1 MPGIVKTR
9 HLVKNDRAMKYTT
22 HPPPAALRD
31 YVEHLWTVECDGEE
45 RPGLTLKFFVN
56 CAPCV
61 VFQHLDGHS
70 AITGK
75 ITAGGAESCSRRHP
89 TSFLRGPT
97 TQPFQCL
104 TAGAL
109 SAIGVELKPH
119 ATSALLGVDATETS
133 DRMIDLNA
141 FSGDNL
147 GERLLNAGTQR
158 DRLEI
163 VAAFLTDRAQASRET
178 DALVMESLQLIRDHV
193 GFIRVHSL
201 LKRLHM
207 SERQFE
213 RRFSRAIGIPARLY
227 LRIMRFQEVVRL
239 LQAGRV
245 DRLSDLAYDLG
256 YTDQSH
262 FIKDVKEF
270 TGYTPKRLSQAVDEC
285 AEMIGHRALIRQR
298 ILIRQ
303 DHDETISGRAA

>member
-1 MPGIVKTR
+1 
-9 HLVKNDRAMKYTT
+9 MKYTT

-61 VFQHLDGHS
+61 VFQHLNGHS

-75 ITAGGAESCSRRHP
+75 ITASGRETCNRRHP
-89 TSFLRGPT
+89 TSFVRGPT

-104 TAGAL
+104 TARAL
-109 SAIGVELKPH
+109 NAIGVELKPH
-119 ATSALLGVDATETS
+119 ATRALLGIDATELS
-133 DRMIDLNA
+133 DRMNDLNA
-141 FSGDNL
+141 FSGNNL
-147 GERLLNAGTQR
+147 GERLLNAGTEQ
-158 DRLEI
+158 DRMAL
-163 VAAFLTDRAQASRET
+163 VAAFLTARARASRET
-178 DALVMESLQLIRDHV
+178 DALVMESLQLIRDNV
-193 GFIRVHSL
+193 GFICVHSL

-213 RRFSRAIGIPARLY
+213 RGFSRAIGIPASLY

-239 LQAGRV
+239 MKAGRV
-245 DRLSDLAYDLG
+245 ERLSDLAYDLG

-262 FIKDVKEF
+262 FIKDVREF
-270 TGYTPKRLSQAVDEC
+270 TGHTPKRLSQAVDEC
-285 AEMIGHRALIRQR
+285 AEMIGYRALIRQR

-303 DHDETISGRAA
+303 GNGETVSGRAA